1 MGKSVDS
8 KICLRFLTINTYP
21 PVISHE
27 AQKLTFGLNKKLTH
41 FITDPYSIG
50 KSEDDIVD
58 IQQEIMQFLI
68 GQQSKK
74 FPEQKREIEGYEV
87 LEIIQQEANFT
98 EYLVKPKGV
107 TSVRRKI
114 KEYALQVSGLSAEE
128 LKKREDKIKNQ
139 YHALNKLKAK
149 PFILNVEFR
158 IDEVNH
164 LFYEI
169 SDFLEENSLRS
180 EARVKTFTFKEKIDI
195 INNVIVATE
204 RSI

>member
-1 MGKSVDS
+1 M
-8 KICLRFLTINTYP
+8 L
-21 PVISHE
+21 
-27 AQKLTFGLNKKLTH
+27 
-41 FITDPYSIG
+41 
-50 KSEDDIVD
+50 
-58 IQQEIMQFLI
+58 
-68 GQQSKK
+68 
-74 FPEQKREIEGYEV
+74 
-87 LEIIQQEANFT
+87 
-98 EYLVKPKGV
+98 

-114 KEYALQVSGLSAEE
+114 KEYALQLSGLSVEE

-195 INNVIVATE
+195 ITNVIGSK
-204 RSI
+204 RSS